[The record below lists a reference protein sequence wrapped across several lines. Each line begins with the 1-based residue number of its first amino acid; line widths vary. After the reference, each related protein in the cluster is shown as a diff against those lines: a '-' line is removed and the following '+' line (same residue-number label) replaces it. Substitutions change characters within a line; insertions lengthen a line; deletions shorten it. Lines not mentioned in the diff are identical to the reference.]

1 MEKVYPPNTTL
12 IVNNPCKDLRLKALG
27 EITKLVV
34 ESNYGG
40 VELGIDLDAVYTKEV
55 VIKRNHGPQ

>member
-1 MEKVYPPNTTL
+1 M
-12 IVNNPCKDLRLKALG
+12 
-27 EITKLVV
+27 VV

-55 VIKRNHGPQ
+55 VIKRNHGLMHLNNSMDRVEIQESTYSISIWG